1 MSALEALIA
10 SLAGDKLKGA
20 GISLPGAGA
29 SPGGD
34 ETAPAGKITPKSL
47 EDLIGKMIPAP
58 IPMGTPMAQGY
69 APGGPQLNFT
79 GGSPFPV
86 NETPQTVH
94 NGMILATELAKI
106 LGEFRKKRAEAQA
119 AAKAQSAASKGK

>member
-20 GISLPGAGA
+20 GLNLPLTRSEG
-29 SPGGD
+29 
-34 ETAPAGKITPKSL
+34 EAPNKITPKSL

-94 NGMILATELAKI
+94 NGMILATELAKV
-106 LGEFRKKRAEAQA
+106 LGEFRKKRAETQA